1 MICESMA
8 TAVTE
13 HICSKMK
20 QLFNASTSMKI
31 LRNYAC
37 LRKLLSFFYAVG
49 QERPILPVLPH
60 ARFVLRH
67 TFSALGSD
75 FHACGRHGK

>member
-13 HICSKMK
+13 HICSKMR
-20 QLFNASTSMKI
+20 QLFNVSTSMKI
-31 LRNYAC
+31 SHNYVC
-37 LRKLLSFFYAVG
+37 LRKLLSLFYAVG
-49 QERPILPVLPH
+49 QERPILPGCFLVLGLP
-60 ARFVLRH
+60 H